1 MASIV
6 LEKVVKEL
14 KLVKGVITSSY
25 WQSQALLQLSILLT
39 TRYFKCCYVMTEWM
53 ANKYFLS

>member
-14 KLVKGVITSSY
+14 KLVKVVITSSY
-25 WQSQALLQLSILLT
+25 WQSQALLELS
-39 TRYFKCCYVMTEWM
+39 MTVDQSL
-53 ANKYFLS
+53 F

>member
-25 WQSQALLQLSILLT
+25 WQSQALLQLS
-39 TRYFKCCYVMTEWM
+39 MTVDHSL
-53 ANKYFLS
+53 F